1 MVLAE
6 IAPTQFVINLKI
18 GKYPVPVRISRAP
31 RKTMVLALDKH
42 GAPELKAPN
51 NCSLAEAERFLVK
64 NQDWLAKRLR
74 QTFLFSV
81 RQNKYADCGKVRF
94 LGKLYKLRLVD
105 SKKIIEVSDNTLL
118 VKRPAKECAAQIER
132 LVVNWYRKEM
142 ELSIPDRIKRINR
155 YFSDRIVPQSIK
167 YRKMKSSYGNCSSSG
182 VITLNVMLMRT
193 GYEIIDYVIAHELCH
208 LRCWFHDGEFYSRLD
223 SVMPDWKIRAGRLEN
238 EF

>member
-1 MVLAE
+1 M
-6 IAPTQFVINLKI
+6 
-18 GKYPVPVRISRAP
+18 
-31 RKTMVLALDKH
+31 
-42 GAPELKAPN
+42 
-51 NCSLAEAERFLVK
+51 RFLLK
-64 NQDWLAKRLR
+64 PIN
-74 QTFLFSV
+74 FS
-81 RQNKYADCGKVRF
+81 QYN
-94 LGKLYKLRLVD
+94 
-105 SKKIIEVSDNTLL
+105 
-118 VKRPAKECAAQIER
+118 PAKECAAQIER

>member
-1 MVLAE
+1 MVLPE
-6 IAPTQFVINLKI
+6 TLPTQFLVSLNI
-18 GKYPVPVRISRAP
+18 GKYSVPVRITRAT
-31 RKTMVLALDKH
+31 RKTMVLALDKC

-51 NCSLAEAERFLVK
+51 NCSLAEAQRFLVK

-94 LGKLYKLRLVD
+94 LGKLYELRLVD